1 MSKFNSYA
9 QKVDRIAK
17 AAFEE
22 YRKAEA
28 NYQKAQKAFSEYPA
42 VLNGNV
48 GAAYMA
54 KKARAE
60 ADYLQAKEDMKAA
73 KAAFASHKAEI
84 AAIRKEL
91 EADLNDH
98 YAADPAALDNNT
110 LELLKSGILS
120 TSEYSRLLN
129 AAQEANNHTMARVI
143 AKYAGDAAD
152 QISNKYGDRDQR
164 ARELRAVSYEARSSS
179 DGSDYLEAL
188 DSMADV
194 YNRCVNN
201 SAMIDHWDEFTAET
215 VENF

>member
-9 QKVDRIAK
+9 QKVDQIAK

-28 NYQKAQKAFSEYPA
+28 DYKKAQEEFSKYPA
-42 VLNGNV
+42 ILTGSV
-48 GAAYMA
+48 GAEYYA

-60 ADYLQAKEDMKAA
+60 ANFLQAKEDKKAA
-73 KAAFASHKAEI
+73 ERVFESHKKEI

-91 EADLNDH
+91 AAELDDH

-120 TSEYSRLLN
+120 SSEYSRLLN
-129 AAQEANNHTMARVI
+129 AAQETNNHTMARVI

-179 DGSDYLEAL
+179 DGSKYLEAF
-188 DSMADV
+188 DNMADI
-194 YNRCVNN
+194 YNRCVKNPG
-201 SAMIDHWDEFTAET
+201 MIEHWGEFTAET